1 MLHSPFKDDL
11 VQEEALTDI
20 DEETKVD
27 EIPECVL
34 PTTTTTTTTTTS
46 SRRRWPNC
54 RNPSWIGDGECDSA
68 NKNPGCNYD
77 GGDCCKREW
86 ISDGE
91 CDNLNKFASCSNY
104 DGGDCARP
112 SGK

>member
-1 MLHSPFKDDL
+1 MQNYCDFWNK
-11 VQEEALTDI
+11 VQSCFEITDSEI
-20 DEETKVD
+20 DENDPITY
-27 EIPECVL
+27 
-34 PTTTTTTTTTTS
+34 S
-46 SRRRWPNC
+46 N
-54 RNPSWIGDGECDSA
+54 NPQNISFCIRPQWIGDGECDSA